1 MRQQQRLQ
9 QLLSN
14 SNLLH
19 ESSHHQPQ
27 QLLLQQSQQQQQQPN
42 CDIYPYVINNRQ
54 AASSGVGLQGLNNAA
69 SALNN
74 SPSAQTF
81 GLNNPNSAQMAHG
94 LNHPNSDPLVRALAD
109 HGGRVLFTKHN
120 SPRLNTPSGGLH
132 QELNIPSEVEADIF
146 GLHRRLDPDF
156 SEVQKRF
163 LKMKTSEI

>member
-74 SPSAQTF
+74 SPSV
-81 GLNNPNSAQMAHG
+81 QMTHG

-163 LKMKTSEI
+163 KKMKTSEI